1 MLEVKNLNVGYGYL
15 QIIWDL
21 SINISKGEMVAIL
34 GPNGAGKTTILKCIN
49 GIIPPMNGSVKF
61 MGDDITGMPSHLLVK
76 KGLAFISEERNLFL
90 SMSVRDNLLM
100 GAYTIKDRV
109 RINRNL
115 DYVYDLFPRLK
126 ERQPQLAGTMSGG
139 ERQMLAI
146 ARGLMCNPKMIILD
160 EPSMGLSPENVAAV
174 FETIEKLK
182 NENVTVLIVEQNV
195 DTTLKFAERAYV
207 MEHGR
212 VAMED
217 VSAALLGNDHIRK
230 MYLGIADEPVLGPGT
245 GDEERVF
252 HG

>member
-21 SINISKGEMVAIL
+21 SIHISKGEMVAIL

-61 MGDDITGMPSHLLVK
+61 MGKDITGMPSHRLVK
-76 KGLAFISEERNLFL
+76 EGLAFISEERNLFL
-90 SMSVRDNLLM
+90 SMSVTDNLLM
-100 GAYTIKDRV
+100 GAYTITDRT

-126 ERQPQLAGTMSGG
+126 ERRPQLAGTMSGG

-160 EPSMGLSPENVAAV
+160 EPSMGLSPENVVAV

-217 VSAALLGNDHIRK
+217 LSASLLGNDHIRK
-230 MYLGIADEPVLGPGT
+230 MYLGIAN
-245 GDEERVF
+245 
-252 HG
+252 